1 MMFFPLR
8 PSPHICK
15 IFTPFGEA
23 MLLSIRQED
32 HIYVAKLFSNGAMLY
47 LHKDRV
53 IFHNRCHPMGI
64 GTEIHTLYG
73 TGLVVHQ
80 RPTDFV
86 FEIDLLQWKLSDGK
100 YARLYIPQERIY
112 EAGINDGRMS
122 SIFKYTRQSMQT
134 GGSKMKGGLSLV
146 KTKLTNMAGRRT

>member
-1 MMFFPLR
+1 MFFPLR

-23 MLLSIRQED
+23 VLLSIRQED

-86 FEIDLLQWKLSDGK
+86 FEIYPSVINFCIFPLLVTTRNKQLKFK
-100 YARLYIPQERIY
+100 RHIY
-112 EAGINDGRMS
+112 
-122 SIFKYTRQSMQT
+122 SIYFHLIIT
-134 GGSKMKGGLSLV
+134 
-146 KTKLTNMAGRRT
+146 A